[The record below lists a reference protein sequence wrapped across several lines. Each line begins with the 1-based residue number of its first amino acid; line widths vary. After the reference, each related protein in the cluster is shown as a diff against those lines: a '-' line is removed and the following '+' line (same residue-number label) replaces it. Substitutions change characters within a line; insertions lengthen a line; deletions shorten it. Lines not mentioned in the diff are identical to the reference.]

1 MSNDLLA
8 RFSTDPNILIHQIDA
23 AQDRAALVA
32 FTAEEIRAAAF
43 LDQRALTPQ
52 SQGAL
57 VAWQDVATL
66 EVILPDAAPMMIFHI
81 GHCGSTLISKLIEAA
96 GGPRGLREPLPLR
109 TFAMME
115 ANLADGLSVWPRD
128 DLESRLRLFL
138 RTCAKNPKSAIKA
151 TSICN
156 NLIMPCL
163 AAGVQKVLFV
173 TMPAQ
178 TYLTAMLGGENAA
191 LDIYGS
197 VELRMRRLRQ
207 LCNDR
212 IDDLADL
219 SLGQAAALCWA
230 CENATVAQAISADE
244 SKRIL
249 TVDFDDFLKAPA
261 PMLTTMVTHF
271 GAAPN
276 DAAIQTA
283 LAGPLMSQ
291 YSKAPEHQFTPDFRK
306 QLLAQYASEQAAEIR
321 KGMSWLE
328 RRAHQHPPIAAA
340 LAAFHN

>member
-1 MSNDLLA
+1 MSNDLLQRLA
-8 RFSTDPNILIHQIDA
+8 SDPNVLIHQIDA

-57 VAWQDVATL
+57 VAWQDVAAL
-66 EVILPDAAPMMIFHI
+66 AAKLPNAAPMMIFHI

-115 ANLADGLSVWPRD
+115 ANLADGLSVWTREN
-128 DLESRLRLFL
+128 LEARLKIFL
-138 RTCAKNPKSAIKA
+138 RTCAKTPNSAIKA

-156 NLIMPCL
+156 GLITPCL
-163 AAGVQKVLFV
+163 AASVQKALFV

-219 SLGQAAALCWA
+219 SLGEAAALCWA
-230 CENATVAQAISADE
+230 CENATVAKIIAADK

-249 TVDFDDFLKAPA
+249 TVDFDKFLKAPA
-261 PMLTTMVTHF
+261 PMLTDMLTHF
-271 GAAPN
+271 DAAPN
-276 DAAIQTA
+276 DTTIQTV
-283 LAGPLMSQ
+283 LTGPLMTQ

-306 QLLAQYASEQAAEIR
+306 QLLAQYGREQAAEIR
-321 KGMSWLE
+321 KGMAWLE
-328 RRAHQHPPIAAA
+328 ARATRFAPIAAA
-340 LAAFHN
+340 LTTFNN

>member
-8 RFSTDPNILIHQIDA
+8 RFSTDPNILVHQIDA

-52 SQGAL
+52 SQGVL
-57 VAWQDVATL
+57 VAWQDVAA
-66 EVILPDAAPMMIFHI
+66 VAAKLPDVAPMMIFHI
-81 GHCGSTLISKLIEAA
+81 GHCGSTLISKLMEAA

-115 ANLADGLSVWPRD
+115 ANLADGLSVWRRD
-128 DLESRLRLFL
+128 DLETRLRLFL
-138 RTCAKNPKSAIKA
+138 RSCAKTPNSAIKA

-156 NLIMPCL
+156 GLIKPCL
-163 AAGVQKVLFV
+163 AAGVQKALFV
-173 TMPAQ
+173 TMPPE

-219 SLGQAAALCWA
+219 SLGEAAALCWA
-230 CENATVAQAISADE
+230 CESATVAQAIAADE

-249 TVDFDDFLKAPA
+249 TFDFDNFLKAPA
-261 PMLTTMVTHF
+261 PMLNKMLTHF

-276 DAAIQTA
+276 DATIQTV
-283 LAGPLMSQ
+283 LTGPLMSQ

-306 QLLAQYASEQAAEIR
+306 QLLAQYATEQAAEIR
-321 KGMSWLE
+321 KGMAWLDS
-328 RRAHQHPPIAAA
+328 RATRFPPIAAA